1 MSKRKI
7 DDNIVFNAALDEFL
21 SRSYDD
27 ASLNTIIKNAQI
39 SKGSFYYRFENKYAL
54 YLFLI
59 KTCTQKKWEYISS
72 VIKEE
77 GSPGE
82 SMDLFDQFLYQT
94 EIGIRFANNYPR
106 YFQLNKMFSKEKGTK
121 LYDDILR
128 EIGNADDGGI
138 ETMVSEA
145 YKRDEFNSRFSKEFI
160 TKVISHLFTSF
171 DEVFFQRE
179 NYELDEAVKNL
190 IDYVAFMRSGL
201 MK

>member
-7 DDNIVFNAALDEFL
+7 DDNVVFNAALNEFI
-21 SRSYDD
+21 SKSYDD
-27 ASLNTIIKNAQI
+27 ASLNTIIKNAEI

-72 VIKEE
+72 AIEDE
-77 GSPGE
+77 GPPGV
-82 SMDLFDQFLYQT
+82 MKNLFDQFLYQA
-94 EIGIRFANNYPR
+94 EIGIRFANEYPR

-128 EIGNADDGGI
+128 EIGNADGGGI
-138 ETMVSEA
+138 ESMVNDA
-145 YKRDEFNSRFSKEFI
+145 YNRDEFNSSFSKEFI

-171 DEVFFQRE
+171 DEVFFQHE
-179 NYELDEAVKNL
+179 NYELDEAIKNL
-190 IDYVAFMRSGL
+190 RNYVAFMRHGL